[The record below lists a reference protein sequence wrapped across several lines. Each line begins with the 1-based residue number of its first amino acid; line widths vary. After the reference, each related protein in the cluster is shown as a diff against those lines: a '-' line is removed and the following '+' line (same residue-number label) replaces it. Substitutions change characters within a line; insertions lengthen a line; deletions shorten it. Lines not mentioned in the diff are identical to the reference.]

1 MTSRAR
7 RRGFSNPTV
16 HTRKGRA
23 SVRQTGSSGIPKKRQ
38 RGRVKRNA
46 KHDERK
52 IPVESQKLEPRA
64 RDEKKRRRKVE
75 CMRM

>member
-1 MTSRAR
+1 M
-7 RRGFSNPTV
+7 
-16 HTRKGRA
+16 
-23 SVRQTGSSGIPKKRQ
+23 RQTGSSGIPKKRQ